1 MKNIPRKQIVVTVLA
16 LVTWLMLYAAGL
28 LLESIEHRIVLAPI
42 TMKKQLGDAG
52 KDLYNKVMRVPPS
65 EIADKDPASVAA
77 AAKAAANT
85 VAKAVADTAAKSVAE
100 NIAKTTDSVSKLAA
114 DTPSKPPEE
123 SAVKPS
129 TDGVAKNASDVTHK
143 ASTLP
148 PEPGPSVVWA
158 FIAAF
163 FCYSPTNM
171 AMLTL
176 TAGFLGGCVSNA
188 VVTTMEDDDLKK
200 IPERQRAFL
209 YENPLS
215 ATMRG
220 FVIYLWLVA
229 GLYVAMDDPFKDSTP
244 GQYARLAGS
253 LSLVAFVV
261 GYDPTRIEGWLRM
274 APGPQ
279 PSGK

>member
-1 MKNIPRKQIVVTVLA
+1 MKNIPRKQIVVTVVA

-42 TMKKQLGDAG
+42 TMKKQLGEAG
-52 KDLYNKVMRVPPS
+52 KDVYNKVMRVPQS
-65 EIADKDPASVAA
+65 EIADKDPTSVAA

-100 NIAKTTDSVSKLAA
+100 AGAKATEISPKATDSGLAKSPDDVA
-114 DTPSKPPEE
+114 AKNSPDIPHRTPS
-123 SAVKPS
+123 A
-129 TDGVAKNASDVTHK
+129 
-143 ASTLP
+143 P

-158 FIAAF
+158 FFAAF
-163 FCYSPTNM
+163 FCYSPTNIS
-171 AMLTL
+171 MLTL

-188 VVTTMEDDDLKK
+188 VATTMEDDELKK

-209 YENPLS
+209 CENPLS
-215 ATMRG
+215 ATMRS
-220 FVIYLWLVA
+220 FVVYLCLVA
-229 GLYVAMDDPFKDSTP
+229 GLCAATDDPFKDTTP
-244 GQYARLAGS
+244 SQYARLAGS

>member
-1 MKNIPRKQIVVTVLA
+1 MKNIPRKQVVTTVVALA
-16 LVTWLMLYAAGL
+16 VWLMLYAAGL
-28 LLESIEHRIVLAPI
+28 LLESVEHRIVLAPI
-42 TMKKQLGDAG
+42 TMRKQLGDTG
-52 KDLYNKVMRVPPS
+52 KDLYSKVMGTPLNDSVDNAPN
-65 EIADKDPASVAA
+65 SVAA

-100 NIAKTTDSVSKLAA
+100 TVSKPSDGVPKAALDNPVKAQETLAA
-114 DTPSKPPEE
+114 NSTNDNAGKNSSDKSHQTSTTPP
-123 SAVKPS
+123 A
-129 TDGVAKNASDVTHK
+129 
-143 ASTLP
+143 
-148 PEPGPSVVWA
+148 PGRSVVWA

-188 VVTTMEDDDLKK
+188 IFTTLEEEELKR
-200 IPERQRAFL
+200 IPERQLAFL
-209 YENPLS
+209 SENPLS

-220 FVIYLWLVA
+220 FVIYLCLVA

-279 PSGK
+279 PSK